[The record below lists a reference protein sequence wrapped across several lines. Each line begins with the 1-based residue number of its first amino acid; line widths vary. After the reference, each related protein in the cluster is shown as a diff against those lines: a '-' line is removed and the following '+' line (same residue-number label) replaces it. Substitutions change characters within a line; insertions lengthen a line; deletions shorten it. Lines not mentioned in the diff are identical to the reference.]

1 MMDPTRILL
10 ADDHPVVRD
19 GVRLLL
25 ERAPDM
31 VVVGEAGDG
40 PEALQLVT
48 ELRPDVLVLD
58 VALPGLSGVEVARR
72 LRAAGSP
79 VRLLVLSAH
88 DDEAY
93 VRGVLSSGA
102 AGYLLK
108 DEARQTIVEAVRG
121 VARGERGWLSRRVA
135 AHAFRCERA
144 TDRAT
149 PDALTTL
156 TPREREVLRL
166 VAQGQDNARIAS
178 ALDIS
183 VETVRT
189 HVTAILGKL
198 RVHSRAEAVAWAWMQ
213 RLMDVTDLDN
223 RATDPPDLHAP

>member
-1 MMDPTRILL
+1 MMDTVRILL
-10 ADDHPVVRD
+10 ADDHPIVRD

-25 ERAPDM
+25 ERAPDL

-40 PEALQLVT
+40 PEALQLVAA
-48 ELRPDVLVLD
+48 LRPDVLVLD
-58 VALPGLSGVEVARR
+58 VALPGLSGIEVARR

-79 VRLLVLSAH
+79 VRVLVLSAH
-88 DDEAY
+88 DDEAC

-108 DEARQTIVEAVRG
+108 DEARQTIVDAVRG

-135 AHAFRCERA
+135 AHAFRCEGA
-144 TDRAT
+144 ADRGA
-149 PDALTTL
+149 PGASPAL

-166 VAQGQDNARIAS
+166 VAQGQDNARIAG
-178 ALDIS
+178 ALGIS

-198 RVHSRAEAVAWAWMQ
+198 RVRSRADAVAWAWM
-213 RLMDVTDLDN
+213 RGLINVADAAEGAAEAPDVS
-223 RATDPPDLHAP
+223 AP